1 MKQELMPYVDH
12 KFAAFKVLGKQYRSV
27 PKDKIPE
34 FVDEF
39 KQYSI
44 SNFAVVLSSKR
55 SEFESIIRQ
64 QGIQA
69 VIDVMKNKNN
79 TPLNITSNVN

>member
-12 KFAAFKVLGKQYRSV
+12 RFAAFKVLGKQFRSV
-27 PKDKIPE
+27 PRDKIPE

>member
-39 KQYSI
+39 K
-44 SNFAVVLSSKR
+44 LLL
-55 SEFESIIRQ
+55 
-64 QGIQA
+64 
-69 VIDVMKNKNN
+69 M
-79 TPLNITSNVN
+79 L